1 MIYRLSK
8 IIIQINTIYRFP
20 MLVQYLFNWRLER
33 LFSLNTNIPSLVN
46 LVDNQGRSFYITFL
60 KYYSSQAGATV
71 HYGHPHFL
79 KNLHFAQSRSQLQQ
93 WNLMPAI
100 ADPKRFND
108 IIWTYKLRYL
118 PLVTNNKE

>member
-46 LVDNQGRSFYITFL
+46 LVDNQGRSFYITA
-60 KYYSSQAGATV
+60 KPGPQCT
-71 HYGHPHFL
+71 
-79 KNLHFAQSRSQLQQ
+79 
-93 WNLMPAI
+93 M
-100 ADPKRFND
+100 
-108 IIWTYKLRYL
+108 
-118 PLVTNNKE
+118 VTLIF